1 MCRLELWDWTG
12 RGLPLD
18 PHDKG
23 GIRGATRGQS
33 SQSDSS
39 QLNTDDR
46 PEHKTAA
53 VRNCGRERERGRGGR
68 VTLSNKHAARETTET
83 VIPPKA
89 LTLRR
94 ETNKSILLFQ
104 DKRSHNTR
112 GGIIYCS
119 SKPKEEGCSW
129 MQF

>member
-1 MCRLELWDWTG
+1 M
-12 RGLPLD
+12 
-18 PHDKG
+18 
-23 GIRGATRGQS
+23 
-33 SQSDSS
+33 
-39 QLNTDDR
+39 
-46 PEHKTAA
+46 
-53 VRNCGRERERGRGGR
+53 
-68 VTLSNKHAARETTET
+68 TLSNKHAARETTET

-89 LTLRR
+89 LTLQR

-119 SKPKEEGCSW
+119 YKPKEEGWSW